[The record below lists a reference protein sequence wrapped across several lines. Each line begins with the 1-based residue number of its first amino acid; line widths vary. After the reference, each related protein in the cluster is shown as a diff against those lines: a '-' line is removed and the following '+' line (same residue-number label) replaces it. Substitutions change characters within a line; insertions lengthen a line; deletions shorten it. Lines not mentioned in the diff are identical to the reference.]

1 MDDVIMDDVIMEDGI
16 MDEVI
21 FDDQGPRLD
30 SRVSRT
36 WT

>member
-1 MDDVIMDDVIMEDGI
+1 MDDVIMEDGI

-21 FDDQGPRLD
+21 YDDQGPRLD

-36 WT
+36 RT